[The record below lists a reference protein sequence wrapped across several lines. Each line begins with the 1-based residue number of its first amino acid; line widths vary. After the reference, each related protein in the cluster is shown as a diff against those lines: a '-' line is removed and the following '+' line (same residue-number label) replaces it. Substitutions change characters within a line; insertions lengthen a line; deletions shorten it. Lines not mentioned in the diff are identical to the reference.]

1 MVKLR
6 QYIPRLAAGA
16 FILNSGLSKRDA
28 DDEAAQGYHGMA
40 AGTYPFLGEIEPK
53 QFAKTLSTAEIAL
66 GTALVTPFVPTALV
80 APALGAFAAGL
91 VVMYLKTPGMTRE
104 DGIRPSDQG
113 IGLAKD
119 VFLLGIAG
127 GLLADVLSRKK

>member
-16 FILNSGLSKRDA
+16 YILNSGLSKRGA
-28 DDEAAQGYHGMA
+28 DDGAAQGYHGMA
-40 AGTYPFLGEIEPK
+40 AGTFPFLEEVEPQ
-53 QFAKTLSTAEIAL
+53 QFTKALSTAEIAL
-66 GTALVTPFVPTALV
+66 GAALVTPFVPTALV
-80 APALGAFAAGL
+80 APALGAFSGAL
-91 VVMYLKTPGMTRE
+91 VAMYLKTPGMTRE
-104 DGIRPSDQG
+104 DGVRPSEQG

-127 GLLADVLSRKK
+127 GLLADVLTRKK